1 MKKLFLISVFFCCML
16 STGVANEK
24 NQNTTDTDAKDT
36 PQESSEDSKDCKD
49 VCVKRD
55 GYGLCLEFEQ
65 RCKE

>member
-1 MKKLFLISVFFCCML
+1 MVSSGL
-16 STGVANEK
+16 AEEK
-24 NQNTTDTDAKDT
+24 NQNPADTESKDI

-65 RCKE
+65 RCKEQ